1 MSTKLCSVC
10 QKEQPEGDYSGAQLK
25 KKGKRVCRHCVG
37 GGGAAAGGA
46 GAGGAA
52 PSSSAAA
59 QQLAALLSAHSARN
73 GGPRAGAAA
82 AVADAT
88 SPVVELGPDPAPPH
102 PLFPDQRSALWDAP
116 RGIAFYSYSSEE
128 KQLPLMQRLIEADL
142 SEPYSIFTYR
152 YFLNFWPQ
160 LSFMVRTQRKL
171 VAKGR
176 ARERF
181 VTLSL
186 SVVAGGLC

>member
-37 GGGAAAGGA
+37 GGVAATAGG
-46 GAGGAA
+46 GGAA
-52 PSSSAAA
+52 PPSSAAA

-82 AVADAT
+82 AVANAAP
-88 SPVVELGPDPAPPH
+88 PVVELGPDPAPPH

-160 LSFMVRTQRKL
+160 LSFMVL
-171 VAKGR
+171 NSGR
-176 ARERF
+176 RNQTASERF
-181 VTLSL
+181 VRH
-186 SVVAGGLC
+186 LCMCRH